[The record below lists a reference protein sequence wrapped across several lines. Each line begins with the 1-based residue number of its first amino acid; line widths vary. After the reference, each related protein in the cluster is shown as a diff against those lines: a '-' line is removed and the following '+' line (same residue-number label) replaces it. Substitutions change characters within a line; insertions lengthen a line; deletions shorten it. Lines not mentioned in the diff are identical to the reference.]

1 LDLKVTKLNLIRS
14 HKPSQLNSI
23 NASENLTNIVT
34 IECRCRRLNNC
45 MLCYLWRW
53 WRVLGTV

>member
-1 LDLKVTKLNLIRS
+1 
-14 HKPSQLNSI
+14 
-23 NASENLTNIVT
+23 
-34 IECRCRRLNNC
+34 